1 MNDRVNGIDPMT
13 YANRLNLSTVGGLM
27 ALSDSAD
34 IIDFE
39 DKEDIKQAV
48 DAGQLSMTNALVAW
62 LVGNYN
68 LQVIDVFQLTD
79 GLQSVVSMHE
89 AVLATLY
96 EYVFIA
102 PVTGEVK
109 EVAQ

>member
-1 MNDRVNGIDPMT
+1 MNDRVNGYDPMT
-13 YANRLNLSTVGGLM
+13 YASRLNLSTVGGLM

-34 IIDFE
+34 IVDFE
-39 DKEDIKQAV
+39 DKAEIQQSV

-62 LVGNYN
+62 LVGAYN
-68 LQVIDVFQLTD
+68 LGIIDIFQLTD
-79 GLQSVVSMHE
+79 GLQTISVIHE
-89 AVLATLY
+89 PVLATLY

-102 PVTGEVK
+102 PATGEVK

>member
-48 DAGQLSMTNALVAW
+48 DHNNLSMTNALVAW

-68 LQVIDVFQLTD
+68 LDIIDVFQLTD
-79 GLQSVVSMHE
+79 GLQTISVIHE
-89 AVLATLY
+89 PVLSTLF
-96 EYVFIA
+96 EYIFGSIYKGDVEG
-102 PVTGEVK
+102 VV
-109 EVAQ
+109 

>member
-13 YANRLNLSTVGGLM
+13 YASRLNLSTVGGLM
-27 ALSDSAD
+27 ALSDTVAIVSDDEKAD
-34 IIDFE
+34 VRE
-39 DKEDIKQAV
+39 AV
-48 DAGQLSMTNALVAW
+48 NDSNLNMTHALVAW
-62 LVGNYN
+62 LVGAYN
-68 LQVIDVFQLTD
+68 LEIIDIFQLTD